1 MPREID
7 EAFIEEAIEQYRK
20 IDEQR
25 QEFGKAIVDIEVT
38 VRSPD
43 GLVEIVVTGA
53 GEFRDVTIADEA
65 LDPDKGSEQ
74 LAQSVLSACQAAS
87 HAGQWARQ
95 KLYDENFR
103 DYQPLSG
110 S

>member
-20 IDEQR
+20 IDAQR
-25 QEFGKAIVDIEVT
+25 REFGKAIVDIEVT

-53 GEFRDVTIADEA
+53 GEFREVTVTDET
-65 LDPDKGSEQ
+65 LDPQKASE
-74 LAQSVLSACQAAS
+74 LAQAMLAACQAAS
-87 HAGQWARQ
+87 HAGTWARQ
-95 KLYDENFR
+95 KLYEESFG
-103 DYQPLSG
+103 DYKPLDHQ
-110 S
+110 

>member
-25 QEFGKAIVDIEVT
+25 REFGKAIVDVEVT

-43 GLVEIVVTGA
+43 GLVEIVVTGG
-53 GEFRDVTIADEA
+53 GEFREVTIAEEA
-65 LDPDKGSEQ
+65 LDPRGTERLEQ
-74 LAQSVLSACQAAS
+74 AVLAACQAAS
-87 HAGQWARQ
+87 HAGSWARK
-95 KLYDENFR
+95 KLYEEKFS
-103 DYQPLSG
+103 DYEPLRG
-110 S
+110 E

>member
-20 IDEQR
+20 IDAQR

-53 GEFRDVTIADEA
+53 GEFREVTITDDSV
-65 LDPDKGSEQ
+65 DPQKARELSQ
-74 LAQSVLSACQAAS
+74 AVLAACQAAS
-87 HAGQWARQ
+87 HAGSWARQ
-95 KLYDENFR
+95 KLYEEKFGDYPPLR
-103 DYQPLSG
+103 DQ
-110 S
+110 